1 MRRVWVVM
9 VNVILVPNN
18 SQCVSGSRF
27 LLEATRLIRRASNA
41 TVAIS
46 VFENSRQAREFGF
59 ECRCRRLVM
68 MPSVVE
74 TTLRV
79 SRKSDLVVLAK

>member
-1 MRRVWVVM
+1 MLYLYL
-9 VNVILVPNN
+9 II
-18 SQCVSGSRF
+18 VSVFQAQGFCLKLRGSSG
-27 LLEATRLIRRASNA
+27 ASNA